1 MGAGGQAGVTGSG
14 AGRSRRRRTLKPRPA
29 LRRTMTDPEQR
40 LKELGYELPPA
51 PEPVAAYVPAV
62 RSGDLVFVSGQ
73 LPVEDGEL
81 VATGKVG
88 GEGGKEGDL
97 TVAEAQAA
105 ARRACLNALAVVR
118 AEVGSLSKV
127 RRVVRLVAHVNSAP
141 GFTDQHL
148 VANGASEL
156 LADVFGE
163 AGRHSRLAL
172 GAPELPLDAPVELD
186 LIVEVE

>member
-1 MGAGGQAGVTGSG
+1 
-14 AGRSRRRRTLKPRPA
+14 
-29 LRRTMTDPEQR
+29 MTDPEQR
-40 LKELGYELPPA
+40 LKELGHELPPA

-88 GEGGKEGDL
+88 GKGGEAGKEGDL
-97 TVAEAQAA
+97 TVEEAQAA

-118 AEVGSLSKV
+118 AEVGRLSKV